1 MNSIFTRKNLVLGA
15 LLGTAIVAALA
26 CPLSIFAYGASP
38 AADSSDGLV
47 TPFTKSGANFR
58 LSGSTTIYP
67 IMVAALANGAA
78 TANETLAV
86 SGPFQNANAGLY
98 SGLAADISVL
108 GSSHAPED
116 LAPGYTDLGEMS
128 RMFKSSDAA
137 GLTADA
143 IARDGIAM
151 IVNSSVTGVSDI
163 SKADIVKIYNAY
175 SSSGVINNAG
185 SITNWSG
192 VTNSTYSGSIV
203 VVARDAA
210 SGTYSSFKD
219 LTGING
225 TYEAATV
232 AAEGPNGGS
241 RALTAQDVMSLVAST
256 PNSIGYVGI
265 GDTTGHPASVKVL
278 TVAGKAPTAQNVTT
292 GTYLFSRYLWL
303 VRNTSSGNITPANQ
317 LAATDIVN
325 WMKTL
330 PGQNIVEAQ
339 GFVRLSPRAD
349 VNGDGVVDIGDVSK
363 IGLAWGKSV
372 AAGTITAGAVADVN
386 QDGVVDIG
394 DVSKIGLWWGVA
406 ITAPTQKVSD
416 GTTNAAVYPA
426 S

>member
-1 MNSIFTRKNLVLGA
+1 
-15 LLGTAIVAALA
+15 
-26 CPLSIFAYGASP
+26 
-38 AADSSDGLV
+38 
-47 TPFTKSGANFR
+47 
-58 LSGSTTIYP
+58 
-67 IMVAALANGAA
+67 
-78 TANETLAV
+78 
-86 SGPFQNANAGLY
+86 
-98 SGLAADISVL
+98 
-108 GSSHAPED
+108 
-116 LAPGYTDLGEMS
+116 
-128 RMFKSSDAA
+128 
-137 GLTADA
+137 
-143 IARDGIAM
+143 
-151 IVNSSVTGVSDI
+151 
-163 SKADIVKIYNAY
+163 
-175 SSSGVINNAG
+175 
-185 SITNWSG
+185 
-192 VTNSTYSGSIV
+192 
-203 VVARDAA
+203 
-210 SGTYSSFKD
+210 
-219 LTGING
+219 
-225 TYEAATV
+225 
-232 AAEGPNGGS
+232 
-241 RALTAQDVMSLVAST
+241 
-256 PNSIGYVGI
+256 
-265 GDTTGHPASVKVL
+265 
-278 TVAGKAPTAQNVTT
+278 VAGKAPTAQNVTT